1 MIVTGIIAMGLV
13 VAAAWILPP
22 HIRRSLPLPDF
33 LFGMV
38 CTSAIIGIAAVLV
51 FAIQAMGLP
60 LPILGPSGE
69 AGFANAL
76 LSLSMPSVGVLVV
89 RLAQLRRDRP

>member
-1 MIVTGIIAMGLV
+1 MIITGIIAMGLV
-13 VAAAWILPP
+13 VAAAWVLPAMLK
-22 HIRRSLPLPDF
+22 RALPLPDF
-33 LFGMV
+33 LFGML
-38 CTSAIIGIAAVLV
+38 CTSIIIGIAALLVLV
-51 FAIQAMGLP
+51 IQAMGLP

-89 RLAQLRRDRP
+89 RLAQLRRDRS

>member
-1 MIVTGIIAMGLV
+1 MIITGIIAMGLV
-13 VAAAWILPP
+13 VAAAWVLPP
-22 HIRRSLPLPDF
+22 MLKRAFPLPDF
-33 LFGMV
+33 LLGML
-38 CTSAIIGIAAVLV
+38 CTSVIIGIAALLVLV
-51 FAIQAMGLP
+51 IQAMGLP

-89 RLAQLRRDRP
+89 RLAQLRRDRS